1 LASYST
7 PAFNIVDNNLNV
19 LEINKHSLQKNN
31 NAIFCIKEARTLSD
45 LLEVDL
51 RSLYTNGV
59 PVEKTE
65 AKVRVL
71 FETRKSQLEAIERV
85 KSYWRSSLGMS
96 EAIETALENDWEKKF
111 ADKTGTGIT
120 DEENRLESLMV
131 KAKVQP
137 EIDEITRELNTDPV
151 VSLDFDYAAVMLN
164 LALATEDAARAD
176 KKSSIIAEIQRLRR
190 EKTDQEEEKQRKEEE
205 KQRKEEERKQKIQS
219 TQDLITSA
227 QTVLNN
233 SAATKEEVEKAIKEL
248 KALVSAAADSV
259 EKSVWEEK
267 KTEHEKLLTDLETKL
282 TKLNAPPAPKKKSN
296 PMKVLLL
303 RMKRKRLKIWPKM
316 KLYQSRFQINH

>member
-1 LASYST
+1 
-7 PAFNIVDNNLNV
+7 
-19 LEINKHSLQKNN
+19 
-31 NAIFCIKEARTLSD
+31 
-45 LLEVDL
+45 
-51 RSLYTNGV
+51 
-59 PVEKTE
+59 
-65 AKVRVL
+65 
-71 FETRKSQLEAIERV
+71 
-85 KSYWRSSLGMS
+85 
-96 EAIETALENDWEKKF
+96 
-111 ADKTGTGIT
+111 
-120 DEENRLESLMV
+120 MV

-259 EKSVWEEK
+259 EKSV
-267 KTEHEKLLTDLETKL
+267 
-282 TKLNAPPAPKKKSN
+282 
-296 PMKVLLL
+296 
-303 RMKRKRLKIWPKM
+303 
-316 KLYQSRFQINH
+316 